1 MTPKYIYTLLI
12 TVFGICAFT
21 AVSKQSGHSVAQKM
35 FHRTASISS
44 LTYVMNKQERI
55 DGKMIKQVSHTKV
68 ELSPLKVY
76 VRQIFPKEGVE
87 VLYIDGPNKKALINP
102 NGFPWIN
109 IKLNPTEG
117 IMRNDQHHTIFQSG
131 FDHVV
136 SILKFICNKYESQI
150 EEMIIYNG
158 IVNYDGKTCHSISL
172 DNPYFKYID
181 YTVLENEDI
190 EDIASRYKLSEHM
203 IVEFNKDIKDYDDVK
218 FGQVIKIPNDYSPK
232 MLLYI
237 DAEEWVPVRM
247 DVYDDQGLYEKYEYS
262 EVYINPNFTPE
273 EFTPEYSDYG
283 F

>member
-1 MTPKYIYTLLI
+1 MAVPKI
-12 TVFGICAFT
+12 
-21 AVSKQSGHSVAQKM
+21 SGHSIAQKM
-35 FHRTASISS
+35 FHRTASINS

-55 DGKMIKQVSHTKV
+55 DGKMIKQVSYSKV

-87 VLYIDGPNKKALINP
+87 VLYVDGPNKKALINP

-131 FDHVV
+131 FEHVV
-136 SILKFICNKYESQI
+136 SILQFLCDKYASEI

-190 EDIASRYKLSEHM
+190 EDIAARYKLSEHM
-203 IVEFNKDIKDYDDVK
+203 IVEYNKNIKDYDDVEA
-218 FGQVIKIPNDYSPK
+218 GQVIKIPNDYSPK

-262 EVYINPNFTPE
+262 EVNINPSFTPE
-273 EFTPEYSDYG
+273 EFTPDYSDYG